1 MIIFGGFNGE
11 YYNDLYYINVF
22 ELRTRLQIPS
32 SNMLRN
38 ISKIVN
44 DKKFSD
50 VNVKTKSDEVFYL
63 HRGLLMNGIKSEDLM
78 DKFIEKIDGNL
89 EKSEL

>member
-78 DKFIEKIDGNL
+78 DKLIQKIDGNL
-89 EKSEL
+89 EKS

>member
-22 ELRTRLQIPS
+22 ELRSKLQVPS
-32 SNMLRN
+32 STQCKN
-38 ISKIVN
+38 ISKIIN

-50 VNVKTKSDEVFYL
+50 ASVKTSENEVFYL
-63 HRGLLMNGIKSEDLM
+63 HRGLLINGLRKED
-78 DKFIEKIDGNL
+78 KIDQFL
-89 EKSEL
+89 

>member
-1 MIIFGGFNGE
+1 
-11 YYNDLYYINVF
+11 
-22 ELRTRLQIPS
+22 
-32 SNMLRN
+32 MLRN